1 MIRNKNRVRVLFF
14 ILLVASGT
22 VCAMHHG
29 QPDAVAIDVGIHQ
42 SRMTM
47 NEEAESFFCIKK
59 SHKICCAACCAATLS
74 AVTFV
79 TMDMANDD
87 TLHCVPLQGCT
98 AIEKG
103 AMHRLSE
110 GFGLLAAAG
119 AGTCFGTLL
128 GSKTW
133 QQDVEL
139 NAQLKAGADE
149 DWKKAKFD

>member
-1 MIRNKNRVRVLFF
+1 MIRNKNRQAF
-14 ILLVASGT
+14 LLVFL

-29 QPDAVAIDVGIHQ
+29 KPLAVAIDVGI
-42 SRMTM
+42 RRVTM
-47 NEEAESFFCIKK
+47 DEHAESFFCIKK
-59 SHKICCAACCAATLS
+59 SHKVCCAACCAATLG
-74 AVTFV
+74 AVTV
-79 TMDMANDD
+79 AAMDMANYD
-87 TLHCVPLQGCT
+87 TLRCVPLEGCT

-119 AGTCFGTLL
+119 AGGCFGGLL

-139 NAQLKAGADE
+139 HAHFNAAADD